1 MRSTSIKRETIFY
14 IATAHSGGCRQ
25 YCFFFFFGWVRQVY
39 FKNFHEGH
47 ERFFFVWT
55 WKQLSSSIVLLGRMQ
70 ANRTKTVPSTSN
82 IIIMFEA
89 CILFF
94 FFWGEAHISHFIR
107 EMKTVL
113 QAIQTTYNPTPSL
126 KLPKTSHMTTNLN
139 ILKRTERT
147 DSTLFL

>member
-94 FFWGEAHISHFIR
+94 FFEERLTSLISL
-107 EMKTVL
+107 EKWKQSYKQSKLLTTQL
-113 QAIQTTYNPTPSL
+113 QVWNFQKHRTW
-126 KLPKTSHMTTNLN
+126 LP
-139 ILKRTERT
+139 I
-147 DSTLFL
+147 